1 MYARVKW
8 LNCLVDWIER
18 HPSAPAAIKTCFQST
33 LSIHFQRIDFAM
45 TRLKNFTCGLCAVGF
60 DTLEELHLHKQQA
73 EHVGLLVVMWLFA
86 KVC

>member
-33 LSIHFQRIDFAM
+33 FPIHFQRIDIAM
-45 TRLKNFTCGLCAVGF
+45 ASLKNFTCGLCAVGF
-60 DTLEELHLHKQQA
+60 DTLAELQHHKRQA
-73 EHVGLLVVMWLFA
+73 EHVGPLVMVCLFTP
-86 KVC
+86 VR